1 MDGYL
6 TWWVRIPAGTTIN
19 GAVVALMQDDAAAEE
34 GLVTAELRIDGPP
47 VP

>member
-1 MDGYL
+1 MEGYI
-6 TWWVRIPAGTTIN
+6 VRAVLIPAGTTVN
-19 GAVVALMQDDAAAEE
+19 GAVVALTQESDE